1 MNADILK
8 VSTNRAQA
16 AVALRQDDANNVESV
31 IQELKEEQEGWDEE
45 MLDDGVIQ
53 MLHNQ
58 FADLVFEASLD
69 LWVKCPMEYDSNIL
83 PGNYPVEGVG
93 KGKGKGRR
101 GRIG

>member
-1 MNADILK
+1 
-8 VSTNRAQA
+8 
-16 AVALRQDDANNVESV
+16 
-31 IQELKEEQEGWDEE
+31 
-45 MLDDGVIQ
+45 

-69 LWVKCPMEYDSNIL
+69 PWVKCPTEYNSNIL

>member
-1 MNADILK
+1 
-8 VSTNRAQA
+8 
-16 AVALRQDDANNVESV
+16 
-31 IQELKEEQEGWDEE
+31 
-45 MLDDGVIQ
+45 

-69 LWVKCPMEYDSNIL
+69 LWVKCPTEYDSNIL